1 MVVLSVALTGLMA
14 SVVTAGT
21 LGERQGLFSCGTPP
35 RSSEERRA
43 IRRALIKRQETE
55 PDDGSVL
62 TLNTNV
68 VMCCGQGG
76 ECPPEEAVKAQFA
89 ETNKHYEPAKIT
101 FKLNKIERKQDASCS
116 GVNLADSGTFLSLL
130 KTHFQQGDKSHLN
143 VLYVNGQPGSGIQ
156 GVAMRPTEDIGIPGV
171 DTNELADG
179 AVVNMDS
186 LPPAA
191 GFGQQQQQNGNF
203 FTRPLFRLRK
213 ALSRRQE
220 GPNGGRPK
228 VTSHEIGHSL
238 GLDHPFVKGNAAGD
252 GPGKSACGDGDEIP
266 DTPAQE
272 IPTQGCPSE
281 QGFGGRRPP
290 QQRGGPNDIT
300 RRQFGQL
307 KDKTSNCSQGSN
319 EYNMMDYA
327 TCTDSVHFTPGQIKH
342 LREIAQYRIGQLSK
356 FPETPGEKGERTDGN
371 PGTDPQQNGPGVPGG
386 RQPQQNPP
394 FPGGPENGDDNSIFT
409 GGPQDNSPFPG
420 GPQSQNNSPFPGGP
434 QTQDDNTIFSGG
446 PQDNSLF
453 PGSPQTQD
461 NSVFSGGPQVQG
473 KSVSPGEQQPQD
485 GSFAGEAQAQNGQG
499 EESPVND
506 EDISKVIQ
514 VLTEEEFNNLSPEKR
529 DAKNVPDFDLD
540 VEKRSVTT
548 LPRAVDGDVDISKHL
563 ILDRRS
569 ATGLAPRA
577 SDGDKKP
584 LANFIL
590 DRRSTT
596 TGLAARASDGDKK
609 PLANFILDRR
619 AVDVAKK
626 TLANFILDR
635 RGLGTSPRAVE
646 EGNNS
651 LPNFM
656 VDRRDTA
663 SA

>member
-14 SVVTAGT
+14 SVVAAGT
-21 LGERQGLFSCGTPP
+21 LGERQELFSCGTPP
-35 RSSEERRA
+35 RSTEERRHIKRA
-43 IRRALIKRQETE
+43 IAKRQETK
-55 PDDGSVL
+55 PDDGGVI

-68 VMCCGQGG
+68 VLCCGQGG
-76 ECPPEEAVKAQFA
+76 ECPPESSFNSPSQEAVQAQFA

-101 FKLNKIERKQDASCS
+101 FKLGKVERKQDASCG
-116 GVNLADSGTFLSLL
+116 GVNLADSNTFLSLL

-143 VLYVNGQPGSGIQ
+143 VLYVQGQQGSGIQ

-171 DTNELADG
+171 DTNQLADG

-191 GFGQQQQQNGNF
+191 GFGQQPQGGNP
-203 FTRPLFRLRK
+203 FTRSLFRLRNS
-213 ALSRRQE
+213 LSRRQE

-281 QGFGGRRPP
+281 QGGFGGRRP
-290 QQRGGPNDIT
+290 QQQNGPFQIT

-342 LREIAQYRIGQLSK
+342 LREIAQYRIGQLNQ
-356 FPETPGEKGERTDGN
+356 FPETPGEKGERTDGAN
-371 PGTDPQQNGPGVPGG
+371 AGQDPQQNGPGVPGG
-386 RQPQQNPP
+386 RQPQDDPLV
-394 FPGGPENGDDNSIFT
+394 PGGPQTEDNSIFS
-409 GGPQDNSPFPG
+409 GGDNSLV
-420 GPQSQNNSPFPGGP
+420 PGGP
-434 QTQDDNTIFSGG
+434 QTQQNSPFPGDPQTEDNSIFSGG
-446 PQDNSLF
+446 DNSLF

-461 NSVFSGGPQVQG
+461 NSEVSGGPHFHG
-473 KSVSPGEQQPQD
+473 KSVSPGGQQPQD
-485 GSFAGEAQAQNGQG
+485 GTFEVEGGQG
-499 EESPVND
+499 EESPLND
-506 EDISKVIQ
+506 DEISQVIQ
-514 VLTEEEFNNLSPEKR
+514 LLSEQEFNKLSPEKR
-529 DAKNVPDFDLD
+529 DAKNLPDLD
-540 VEKRSVTT
+540 LERSVEK
-548 LPRAVDGDVDISKHL
+548 RAVDGDIDISKHL

-569 ATGLAPRA
+569 AGLGPRA
-577 SDGDKKP
+577 SDGDIDISKH
-584 LANFIL
+584 LIL
-590 DRRSTT
+590 DRRSN
-596 TGLAARASDGDKK
+596 GLSPRASDGEIDISKHLILDRRSGDVTPRATDDDKK
-609 PLANFILDRR
+609 PL
-619 AVDVAKK
+619 V
-626 TLANFILDR
+626 NFILDR

-646 EGNNS
+646 DSKNS